1 MIFKKQLVDGK
12 VVLIP
17 VVLIPVLQEQ
27 ERRCM
32 RVSFGSHYTPKDK
45 GGNPQ
50 SEGNDAH
57 FICAEKN
64 TIGMADGVG
73 GLARYGV
80 DAGKYARQLMSNVV
94 TAVQKQ

>member
-1 MIFKKQLVDGK
+1 MIFKKQLIDGK

-17 VVLIPVLQEQ
+17 VVLVPVVLIPVLQEH

-50 SEGNDAH
+50 SEGDDVH
-57 FICAEKN
+57 FNCAEKKHYWR
-64 TIGMADGVG
+64 G
-73 GLARYGV
+73 
-80 DAGKYARQLMSNVV
+80 
-94 TAVQKQ
+94 